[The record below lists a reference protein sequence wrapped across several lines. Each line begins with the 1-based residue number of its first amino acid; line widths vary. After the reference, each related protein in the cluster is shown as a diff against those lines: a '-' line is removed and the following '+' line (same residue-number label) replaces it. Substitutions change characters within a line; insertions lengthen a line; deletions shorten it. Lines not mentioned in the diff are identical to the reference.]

1 MIRNL
6 QTLTEPS
13 QRLSADFKA
22 TEPHVP
28 WRQLAPAASYL
39 VVSMGLLPQ
48 TLPIMNAAALNATT
62 MVDSDHPAVIA
73 FAREHARGV
82 DERERAVALHYAV
95 RDGFRYDPY
104 RIDMSVHGLKAS
116 TVLANGY
123 GWCVPKAALLAAAC
137 RAAGIPA
144 RVGYADVRNHL
155 TTERMR
161 RNMGTDLF
169 VWHGYTDI
177 WLDGAWVKSTPAFN
191 LELCE
196 RFGLL
201 PLEFDG
207 RADSIYHPFDRA
219 GNRHMEYV
227 TLHGAFDDVPRQR
240 ILDGFRVHYPNMPLD
255 APAQDGDFM
264 ADAAAE
270 RAAARAPQPPAER
283 AAR

>member
-1 MIRNL
+1 MPHLPNAASL
-6 QTLTEPS
+6 Q
-13 QRLSADFKA
+13 
-22 TEPHVP
+22 
-28 WRQLAPAASYL
+28 PAA
-39 VVSMGLLPQ
+39 
-48 TLPIMNAAALNATT
+48 
-62 MVDSDHPAVIA
+62 MVDSDHPSVIA
-73 FAREHARGV
+73 FARQHAQGANDRA
-82 DERERAVALHYAV
+82 RAVALHYAV

-116 TVLANGY
+116 TVLAHGH

-155 TTERMR
+155 STERMR
-161 RNMGTDLF
+161 RDMGTDLF
-169 VWHGYTDI
+169 AWHGYTDI
-177 WLDGAWVKSTPAFN
+177 WLDGVWVKSTPAFN
-191 LELCE
+191 IELCD

-207 RADSIYHPFDRA
+207 HADSIYHPFDRA

-240 ILDGFRVHYPNMPLD
+240 ILDDFRVHYPNMSLD
-255 APAQDGDFM
+255 TLMQSGDFM
-264 ADAAAE
+264 AEAEAE
-270 RAAARAPQPPAER
+270 RAATEAATQAAVQ